1 MIDWIYIYMKK
12 EHHLH
17 DGKKGTALAIR
28 VIPRAAN
35 NEVAEVLK
43 NGTVKIRLKVGSD
56 PLEINNELIGFLS
69 KTLNVPH
76 SHIEVVAGGTSRSK
90 LVSVLELDA
99 RTAQMLILQS
109 MQ

>member
-1 MIDWIYIYMKK
+1 MRK

-35 NEVAEVLK
+35 NEVAEVM
-43 NGTVKIRLKVGSD
+43 NDGTVKIRLKVGSD
-56 PLEINNELIGFLS
+56 PSEINNELIGFLS
-69 KTLNVPH
+69 KTLKVPL

-90 LVSVLELDA
+90 LVSILELDA
-99 RTAQMLILQS
+99 NSAQTRILQS
-109 MQ
+109 IQ